1 MSQENPNPNTRTRS
15 YTYAVPER
23 DPARFK
29 GVSGLDAMR
38 QLVGG
43 LAAPPPI
50 AATLDF
56 TLVQVDAGLAA
67 FEGQPAEWMEN
78 PLGSVHGGWISTL
91 LDSALGCA
99 VHTTLAAGMA
109 YTSATL
115 EVKFV
120 RPVMATTGRLR
131 AEAHVVHAGARLAV
145 VEATLKGVSD
155 GKLYASATSTCLIF
169 EAR

>member
-1 MSQENPNPNTRTRS
+1 MSQENPSPNTRTRS
-15 YTYAVPER
+15 YAYTVPER
-23 DPARFK
+23 DPARWK

-50 AATLDF
+50 TATLDF

-78 PLGSVHGGWISTL
+78 PLGTVHGGWISTL

-99 VHTTLAAGMA
+99 VHSTLAPGMA

-115 EVKFV
+115 EVKFLRAV
-120 RPVMATTGRLR
+120 LASTGRLR
-131 AEAHVVHAGARLAV
+131 AEARVVHGGSRLAV
-145 VEATLKGVSD
+145 ASATLTGLTD
-155 GKLYASATSTCLIF
+155 GKLYASATSTCMIF